1 MSGNPPKVSPEEQ
14 AIAMAMQQMM
24 GGMEMMQAQVL
35 EKLET
40 MSQRVVEME
49 TAMKILMEKSGVDP
63 AELARQVQEE
73 MKQIENQQKLQNPP
87 GTQ

>member
-1 MSGNPPKVSPEEQ
+1 MCSFSTSFSSILMNQ
-14 AIAMAMQQMM
+14 
-24 GGMEMMQAQVL
+24 EMMQAQVL